1 MMMRHTTVI
10 SIRTIDGPVV
20 ILEED
25 CEGDGQAQQLTKMKG
40 PKGKT
45 ERFTNN
51 RFYINNT
58 NDNYN

>member
-1 MMMRHTTVI
+1 MVPLTPFWKKV
-10 SIRTIDGPVV
+10 
-20 ILEED
+20 
-25 CEGDGQAQQLTKMKG
+25 CEGDGQGSATNKENEG
-40 PKGKT
+40 PNGKT